1 MSSYLIAFVVSDYQF
16 KTNTNNPNVFR
27 HRVYSR
33 PAEVENTKLALK
45 DGERILNALEKYL
58 KVDFT
63 LPKMDQ
69 IGVPRLSFGGTY
81 FFLYFCTHII

>member
-1 MSSYLIAFVVSDYQF
+1 MSSYLIAFVVSDYLF

-45 DGERILNALEKYL
+45 DGERILNALQNYL

-69 IGVPRLSFGGTY
+69 IGVPSLSFGGM
-81 FFLYFCTHII
+81 